1 MQHDYIRAVRA
12 EKVARGNRFIT
23 RTGTPSLPVSSV
35 RTVADSFG
43 TPAFVEATLE
53 SGQKVTIACGSTI
66 RVHTAEPP
74 PEATLDE
81 LTVIPVEEGSPES
94 VLIEIAREYPW
105 DQRVLAPIAK
115 LSRGFN
121 QKSGAQLEDVRDLA
135 HLLFVE
141 LDDRPNVWRAL
152 GVLTELPFD
161 GNFGRW
167 KSIQSAL
174 AIAAY
179 LSATDGDLEAAR
191 RYSESLRVA
200 DHIEEDPLKAKL
212 TAELRQRQL
221 DEPNLFDREIHRATA
236 ARDAAAIRS
245 WRIQRLDALLYLLAH
260 GGSRTLGR
268 EELQRMIDHELET
281 LRTLDAPG
289 SAEDAG
295 GADPRD
301 TGDDGG
307 ARA

>member
-1 MQHDYIRAVRA
+1 MTLQHDYIRAVRA
-12 EKVARGNRFIT
+12 DKVARGDRFIT

-35 RTVADSFG
+35 RTVPDSFG
-43 TPAFVEATLE
+43 TPAYIEATLE
-53 SGQKVTIACGSTI
+53 GGQKVTIAHGSSI
-66 RVHTAEPP
+66 RVHTSAPP
-74 PEATLDE
+74 PAATLDE
-81 LTVIPVEEGSPES
+81 LTVIPVEDGSPEA
-94 VLIEIAREYPW
+94 VLIAIAREYPW
-105 DQRVLAPIAK
+105 DQRVLGPIAK

-121 QKSGAQLEDVRDLA
+121 PKSGAQLEDVRDLA

-141 LDDRPNVWRAL
+141 LDDKPNVWRAL

-179 LSATDGDLEAAR
+179 LSASDGDLEAAR
-191 RYSESLRVA
+191 RFSESLRVT

-236 ARDAAAIRS
+236 ADDAPAIRS
-245 WRIQRLDALLYLLAH
+245 WRIERLDALLYLLAH

-281 LRTLDAPG
+281 LRTLDAP
-289 SAEDAG
+289 DAPDRE
-295 GADPRD
+295 A
-301 TGDDGG
+301 TGDAPATDG
-307 ARA
+307 

>member
-1 MQHDYIRAVRA
+1 MTLQHDYIRAVRA
-12 EKVARGNRFIT
+12 EKVAPGNRFIT
-23 RTGTPSLPVSSV
+23 RTGAPSLPVTGV
-35 RTVADSFG
+35 RTVPDSFG
-43 TPAFVEATLE
+43 TPAYIEATLDN
-53 SGQKVTIACGSTI
+53 GQKVTIAHGSTI

-81 LTVIPVEEGSPES
+81 LTVIPVEDGSPEAI
-94 VLIEIAREYPW
+94 LISIAREYPW

-121 QKSGAQLEDVRDLA
+121 PKSGAQLEDVRDLA

-141 LDDRPNVWRAL
+141 LDDQPNVWRAL

-179 LSATDGDLEAAR
+179 LSATDGDAEASH
-191 RYSESLRVA
+191 RYSESLRVT
-200 DHIEEDPLKAKL
+200 DHIEEDPLKDKL

-236 ARDAAAIRS
+236 AQDAVAIRS
-245 WRIQRLDALLYLLAH
+245 WRIERLDALLYLLAH
-260 GGSRTLGR
+260 GGSRALAR
-268 EELQRMIDHELET
+268 DELQRMIDNELQT
-281 LRTLDAPG
+281 LRSLDGPG
-289 SAEDAG
+289 QQEAEQAADDAG
-295 GADPRD
+295 AHG
-301 TGDDGG
+301 
-307 ARA
+307 